1 MKTILKTDLTVRD
14 INEGFV
20 YNEYEGKGLF
30 GWGGKLTI
38 QPEYQRNYIM
48 EEEGIGAD
56 PDAEPYDTQTKLNEV
71 PLEDMFDEGEVVVE
85 EVITDDTNN

>member
-1 MKTILKTDLTVRD
+1 MEENNVLHEGQVVEIDYNKDLV
-14 INEGFV
+14 E
-20 YNEYEGKGLF
+20 EYK
-30 GWGGKLTI
+30 
-38 QPEYQRNYIM
+38 RNYIM

-56 PDAEPYDTQTKLNEV
+56 LDAEPYDTQTKLNEV

>member
-1 MKTILKTDLTVRD
+1 MEENNVLQEGQVVEVDYNKDLV
-14 INEGFV
+14 
-20 YNEYEGKGLF
+20 K
-30 GWGGKLTI
+30 
-38 QPEYQRNYIM
+38 EYQRNYIM

-56 PDAEPYDTQTKLNEV
+56 PDAEPYDTQTKLNEI

>member
-1 MKTILKTDLTVRD
+1 MEENNVLQEGQVVEIDYNKDLVED
-14 INEGFV
+14 
-20 YNEYEGKGLF
+20 YK
-30 GWGGKLTI
+30 
-38 QPEYQRNYIM
+38 RNYIM

-56 PDAEPYDTQTKLNEV
+56 PDAEPYDTQTKLNEI

>member
-1 MKTILKTDLTVRD
+1 MEENNVLQEGQVVEVDYNKDLV
-14 INEGFV
+14 N
-20 YNEYEGKGLF
+20 
-30 GWGGKLTI
+30 
-38 QPEYQRNYIM
+38 EYQRNYIM

-85 EVITDDTNN
+85 EVNTDDTNN

>member
-1 MKTILKTDLTVRD
+1 MDTNNVLQ
-14 INEGFV
+14 EGQIV
-20 YNEYEGKGLF
+20 EVDYNEDIVE
-30 GWGGKLTI
+30 
-38 QPEYQRNYIM
+38 EYKRNYIM

>member
-1 MKTILKTDLTVRD
+1 MEENNVLQEGQVVETD
-14 INEGFV
+14 
-20 YNEYEGKGLF
+20 YNKDLVEEYK
-30 GWGGKLTI
+30 
-38 QPEYQRNYIM
+38 RNYIM

-56 PDAEPYDTQTKLNEV
+56 PDAEPYDIQTKLNEV

>member
-1 MKTILKTDLTVRD
+1 MEENNVLQEGQVTEIDYNKDLV
-14 INEGFV
+14 E
-20 YNEYEGKGLF
+20 EYK
-30 GWGGKLTI
+30 
-38 QPEYQRNYIM
+38 RNYIM

>member
-1 MKTILKTDLTVRD
+1 MEENNVLQEGQIVETD
-14 INEGFV
+14 
-20 YNEYEGKGLF
+20 YNKDLVEEYK
-30 GWGGKLTI
+30 
-38 QPEYQRNYIM
+38 RNYIM

>member
-1 MKTILKTDLTVRD
+1 MEENNVLHEGQVVEIDYNKDLV
-14 INEGFV
+14 E
-20 YNEYEGKGLF
+20 EYK
-30 GWGGKLTI
+30 
-38 QPEYQRNYIM
+38 RNYIM

-85 EVITDDTNN
+85 EAITDDPNN

>member
-1 MKTILKTDLTVRD
+1 MEENNVLQEGQVVEIDYNKDLVED
-14 INEGFV
+14 
-20 YNEYEGKGLF
+20 YK
-30 GWGGKLTI
+30 
-38 QPEYQRNYIM
+38 RNYIM

-71 PLEDMFDEGEVVVE
+71 PLEEMFDEGEVVVE

>member
-1 MKTILKTDLTVRD
+1 MDTNNVLQEGQIVEVDYNKDLV
-14 INEGFV
+14 
-20 YNEYEGKGLF
+20 NEYK
-30 GWGGKLTI
+30 
-38 QPEYQRNYIM
+38 RNYIM

>member
-1 MKTILKTDLTVRD
+1 MDTNNVLQEGQIVEVDYNKDLV
-14 INEGFV
+14 N
-20 YNEYEGKGLF
+20 
-30 GWGGKLTI
+30 
-38 QPEYQRNYIM
+38 EYQRNYIM

-56 PDAEPYDTQTKLNEV
+56 PNAEPYDTQTKLNEV

>member
-1 MKTILKTDLTVRD
+1 MDTNNVLQEGQIVEVDYNKDLV
-14 INEGFV
+14 E
-20 YNEYEGKGLF
+20 EYK
-30 GWGGKLTI
+30 
-38 QPEYQRNYIM
+38 RNYIM

>member
-1 MKTILKTDLTVRD
+1 MDTNNVLQEGQIVVVDYNKD
-14 INEGFV
+14 IVE
-20 YNEYEGKGLF
+20 EYK
-30 GWGGKLTI
+30 
-38 QPEYQRNYIM
+38 RNYIM

>member
-1 MKTILKTDLTVRD
+1 MDTNNVLQEGQIVEVDYNKDLVD
-14 INEGFV
+14 
-20 YNEYEGKGLF
+20 
-30 GWGGKLTI
+30 
-38 QPEYQRNYIM
+38 EYQRNYIM

-85 EVITDDTNN
+85 EVITYDTNN

>member
-1 MKTILKTDLTVRD
+1 MDTNNVLQEGQIVEVDYNKDLV
-14 INEGFV
+14 E
-20 YNEYEGKGLF
+20 
-30 GWGGKLTI
+30 
-38 QPEYQRNYIM
+38 EYQRNYIM

-85 EVITDDTNN
+85 EVIADDTNN

>member
-1 MKTILKTDLTVRD
+1 MEENKVLQEGQVVEVDYNKDLV
-14 INEGFV
+14 N
-20 YNEYEGKGLF
+20 
-30 GWGGKLTI
+30 
-38 QPEYQRNYIM
+38 EYQRNYIM

-85 EVITDDTNN
+85 EVVTDDTNN

>member
-1 MKTILKTDLTVRD
+1 MEENNVLQ
-14 INEGFV
+14 EGQV
-20 YNEYEGKGLF
+20 VEIDYNKYLVEEYK
-30 GWGGKLTI
+30 
-38 QPEYQRNYIM
+38 RNYIM

-56 PDAEPYDTQTKLNEV
+56 PDAEPYDTQTKLNEI

>member
-1 MKTILKTDLTVRD
+1 MEENNVLQEGQVVEINYNKDLV
-14 INEGFV
+14 E
-20 YNEYEGKGLF
+20 EYK
-30 GWGGKLTI
+30 
-38 QPEYQRNYIM
+38 RNYIM

-71 PLEDMFDEGEVVVE
+71 PLEEMFDEGEVVVE